1 MIEIFGSLPL
11 WIILLIGIII
21 IFIAW
26 KLIKF
31 AIKIFLILIIAF
43 LILLGL
49 DFLNVFDFI
58 QNILNNFLYLS
69 ILLNEIKNISL
80 STNSNLPKS

>member
-1 MIEIFGSLPL
+1 MYVSNFILVIKMIEIFGSLPL

-26 KLIKF
+26 KFIKF
-31 AIKIFLILIIAF
+31 ALKILLILVVAF

-58 QNILNNFLYLS
+58 QNMI
-69 ILLNEIKNISL
+69 I
-80 STNSNLPKS
+80 NLI

>member
-58 QNILNNFLYLS
+58 QNILTNFL
-69 ILLNEIKNISL
+69 
-80 STNSNLPKS
+80 

>member
-11 WIILLIGIII
+11 WILLLIGLIIVLVAWKIIKFALKILLI
-21 IFIAW
+21 
-26 KLIKF
+26 LVV
-31 AIKIFLILIIAF
+31 AF

-58 QNILNNFLYLS
+58 QNIMTNFL
-69 ILLNEIKNISL
+69 
-80 STNSNLPKS
+80 

>member
-11 WIILLIGIII
+11 WILLLIGIII
-21 IFIAW
+21 VLIAW
-26 KLIKF
+26 KIIKF
-31 AIKIFLILIIAF
+31 ALKILLILIIAF

-58 QNILNNFLYLS
+58 QNIMTNFL
-69 ILLNEIKNISL
+69 
-80 STNSNLPKS
+80 

>member
-11 WIILLIGIII
+11 WILLLIGIII
-21 IFIAW
+21 VLIAW
-26 KLIKF
+26 KIIKF
-31 AIKIFLILIIAF
+31 ALKILLILVIAF

-58 QNILNNFLYLS
+58 QNIMTNFL
-69 ILLNEIKNISL
+69 
-80 STNSNLPKS
+80 

>member
-11 WIILLIGIII
+11 WIILLIGIIVVL
-21 IFIAW
+21 IAW
-26 KLIKF
+26 KIIKF
-31 AIKIFLILIIAF
+31 AIKILLILIIAF

-58 QNILNNFLYLS
+58 QNILTNFV
-69 ILLNEIKNISL
+69 
-80 STNSNLPKS
+80 

>member
-11 WIILLIGIII
+11 WVILLIGIIVVLV
-21 IFIAW
+21 AW
-26 KLIKF
+26 KIIKF
-31 AIKIFLILIIAF
+31 AIKILLILIIAF

-58 QNILNNFLYLS
+58 QNLLTNFV
-69 ILLNEIKNISL
+69 
-80 STNSNLPKS
+80 